1 MEDILHQLIS
11 YPIIFRVLYIPGGAG
26 FLPSTVGSSHKCQP
40 ISIEGVSS
48 NMAQNRALQFTVFY
62 PSDVDGTQGGSLP
75 RMDPDIIQSWNPGKF
90 GKQFGEFYAAIFQGG
105 SETHRSPLFMCK
117 PTGR

>member
-1 MEDILHQLIS
+1 
-11 YPIIFRVLYIPGGAG
+11 
-26 FLPSTVGSSHKCQP
+26 
-40 ISIEGVSS
+40 
-48 NMAQNRALQFTVFY
+48 MAQNRALQFTVFY

-105 SETHRSPLFMCK
+105 GGGK
-117 PTGR
+117 PTEVHFSCANPPGDEKAMKNCP